1 MKTLLL
7 VLILLVS
14 GCSTNRSLSNMTCR
28 ERGVTSSECYQA
40 RQIEDKKASEKQTGT
55 ATGVVL
61 GCVLTGPFC
70 LLGIG
75 PVVGGF
81 IGHAVSGNETA
92 PIIVSQLDKS
102 VVNFDP
108 PAPLSNQAPMAE
120 NANPARPMISAQKP
134 STKIVATLVQYDG
147 PKIKSGVTLD
157 AHFNDDGT
165 GNGEAIV
172 TDVRNQTL
180 RGTFVTIKPGDT
192 DWPKPKVVDRATL
205 NKLQIRNDQ
214 PWYIST
220 VSNGDTVLE
229 CVYGSTL
236 PLSQTK
242 GDCRDNYGNRYH
254 LAIAP

>member
-1 MKTLLL
+1 MKTFIV
-7 VLILLVS
+7 VLILLYS

-40 RQIEDKKASEKQTGT
+40 RQIEDKRASEKETGT

-70 LLGIG
+70 LLGVG

-92 PIIVSQLDKS
+92 PIVTSQLEKN

-108 PAPLSNQAPMAE
+108 PAPISNQAPMAE
-120 NANPARPMISAQKP
+120 NANPTEPMIPTQKP

-157 AHFNDDGT
+157 AQFNDD
-165 GNGEAIV
+165 
-172 TDVRNQTL
+172 
-180 RGTFVTIKPGDT
+180 
-192 DWPKPKVVDRATL
+192 
-205 NKLQIRNDQ
+205 
-214 PWYIST
+214 
-220 VSNGDTVLE
+220 
-229 CVYGSTL
+229 
-236 PLSQTK
+236 
-242 GDCRDNYGNRYH
+242 
-254 LAIAP
+254 